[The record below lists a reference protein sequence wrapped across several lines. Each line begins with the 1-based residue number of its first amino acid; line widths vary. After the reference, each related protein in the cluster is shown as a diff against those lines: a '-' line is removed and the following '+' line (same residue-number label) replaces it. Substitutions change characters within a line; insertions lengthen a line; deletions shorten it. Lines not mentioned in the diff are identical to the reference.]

1 MQTTSLLAIL
11 GWICGLGLVGLGM
24 GTFFYT
30 GVSQVAVQKKL
41 VWRDIFRE
49 WPVKYLRVIALTL
62 FWVMLFVGVSLLF
75 SCMLTL
81 LAIVGIGIGTFTIM
95 LYGFLMVWLLI
106 PLAFSAHGIFIYG
119 RSVLASIKD
128 SVRLT
133 RLTMPT
139 TMLFL
144 LTLVLL
150 SQGLNIIWSLP
161 EETSWMALVGI
172 VGHGF
177 VSTALLAASFVYYR
191 DASQWVQ
198 QVLHNLQ
205 STKIESI

>member
-1 MQTTSLLAIL
+1 PIGAPSATGPVMQTTSLLAIL

-119 RSVLASIKD
+119 RS
-128 SVRLT
+128 
-133 RLTMPT
+133 
-139 TMLFL
+139 
-144 LTLVLL
+144 
-150 SQGLNIIWSLP
+150 
-161 EETSWMALVGI
+161 
-172 VGHGF
+172 
-177 VSTALLAASFVYYR
+177 
-191 DASQWVQ
+191 
-198 QVLHNLQ
+198 
-205 STKIESI
+205 